1 MRISFSRPPS
11 SYRSVSAI
19 DVLNG
24 NYDSSMFDNTWV
36 LVGATAFALDDVVPT
51 PYSGSA
57 PGVELQARMIGGV
70 LDSNVPYVPRG
81 NFIIISLAALLMGT
95 TLLFCAERRGKYAVI
110 GLPFICLLAPV
121 IFLSTHG
128 IALYVASLWLGWLA
142 PTIFIMLGGLLLL
155 LLELIRL
162 RFERGRVMQ
171 NLSSYLPDDEARK
184 VAFELPSSNIE
195 AERREVTLLCADLR
209 NFSAIGEI
217 RPPEESASVLHFF
230 FTKANSIIESCR
242 KIHEYKGDSVLAVWG
257 GSGVRSAL
265 NAVIA
270 AQKIEKEVN
279 VVCLQIPAFL
289 Y

>member
-57 PGVELQARMIGGV
+57 PGVELQARMIGSV

-121 IFLSTHG
+121 IFEHTRHTVCSQLM
-128 IALYVASLWLGWLA
+128 AWLA
-142 PTIFIMLGGLLLL
+142 GTYYIYNARRAAVAPTRI
-155 LLELIRL
+155 
-162 RFERGRVMQ
+162 
-171 NLSSYLPDDEARK
+171 
-184 VAFELPSSNIE
+184 
-195 AERREVTLLCADLR
+195 
-209 NFSAIGEI
+209 
-217 RPPEESASVLHFF
+217 
-230 FTKANSIIESCR
+230 
-242 KIHEYKGDSVLAVWG
+242 DSTV
-257 GSGVRSAL
+257 
-265 NAVIA
+265 
-270 AQKIEKEVN
+270 
-279 VVCLQIPAFL
+279 
-289 Y
+289 